1 MEPIATIGLDLAT
14 SVFKVHRTGGVG
26 NVVITRRL
34 RRSEVV
40 SISPRFRH
48 LGWYRGRRRLPLF
61 WPGLSKLGEDH
72 DACLCYTVSNAAKQ
86 MQLMRRLPRKQ
97 CRAP

>member
-1 MEPIATIGLDLAT
+1 MAPIVTIGLDLAT

-48 LGWYRGRRRLPLF
+48 LGWYRAQEALTIILAWAF
-61 WPGLSKLGEDH
+61 
-72 DACLCYTVSNAAKQ
+72 
-86 MQLMRRLPRKQ
+86 
-97 CRAP
+97 